1 MNCAEI
7 QELVHGHLDDELAF
21 TQALQ
26 IDNHLAGCETCQQVY
41 AHARALRSAV
51 REQAPYYPAPAPL
64 RSRILNAVRTSA
76 RQPAPKMLTVS
87 WWNVGATLACVMLLT
102 WSLTIYLLPPAET
115 AHLPDDLISS
125 HIRSLLASN
134 VADVLSSD
142 QHTVKPWFNG
152 KLDFSPPVQ
161 DLTAQGFALVG
172 GRLDYVAGRPVA
184 ALVYRHRQHL
194 INLFIWPTADG
205 GNSTVQTLTKQ
216 GYNLVHWM
224 HAGMSLWA
232 VSDLN
237 QEELVELARML
248 SGR

>member
-1 MNCAEI
+1 M
-7 QELVHGHLDDELAF
+7 
-21 TQALQ
+21 
-26 IDNHLAGCETCQQVY
+26 
-41 AHARALRSAV
+41 
-51 REQAPYYPAPAPL
+51 
-64 RSRILNAVRTSA
+64 
-76 RQPAPKMLTVS
+76 
-87 WWNVGATLACVMLLT
+87 TLACVMLLT
-102 WSLTIYLLPPAET
+102 WSLTIYLMLPAEI

-205 GNSTVQTLTKQ
+205 GNSAVQTLIKQ